1 MSSVDADCDLWRT
14 QPFLLLSLCSW
25 DVELSVECRNRDVG
39 FNMCSQRVFVER
51 AVEDAARHTPISPC
65 GPWIARMESVYHRS
79 TRMEQ
84 CAIDFSDKFKVDSAH
99 GAPQLILVPP
109 LCSFMGWK
117 ALGGP

>member
-1 MSSVDADCDLWRT
+1 
-14 QPFLLLSLCSW
+14 
-25 DVELSVECRNRDVG
+25 
-39 FNMCSQRVFVER
+39 MCSQRVFVEW
-51 AVEDAARHTPISPC
+51 AVEDIARHTSVSPC

-84 CAIDFSDKFKVDSAH
+84 CAIDFSGKFKVDSAH